1 VAILKVF
8 AWALLL
14 APALLV
20 NGGSM
25 TEAKGEFEIKMTPEP
40 GEDGVAGVSRMV
52 MEKQYHGALEATSKG
67 IFLSA
72 GDPKSGNA
80 GYVAIERVTGTLNG
94 REGSFA
100 LMQKGEMSNGSAPQL
115 GVSVVPG
122 SGTGD
127 LSGIYGTMTIVA
139 EGGQH
144 RYALKYALAK

>member
-1 VAILKVF
+1 
-8 AWALLL
+8 
-14 APALLV
+14 
-20 NGGSM
+20 M
-25 TEAKGEFEIKMTPEP
+25 TQAKGEFEIKMTPAP
-40 GEDGVAGVSRMV
+40 ADAGLAGVSRME

-100 LMQKGEMSNGSAPQL
+100 LAQKGEMANGSAPQL
-115 GVSVVPG
+115 AVSVVPG

-127 LSGIYGTMTIVA
+127 LSGMYGTMSIVV
-139 EGGQH
+139 EGGKH
-144 RYALKYALAK
+144 RYTLEYALAK